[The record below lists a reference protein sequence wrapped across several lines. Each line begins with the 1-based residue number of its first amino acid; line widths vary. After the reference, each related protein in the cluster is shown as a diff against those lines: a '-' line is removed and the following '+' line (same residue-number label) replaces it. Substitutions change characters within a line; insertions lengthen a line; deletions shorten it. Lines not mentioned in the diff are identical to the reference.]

1 MGANPLRVPASHTRF
16 TFLHTRRPACCL
28 TSTQA
33 SINSKPRTNS
43 RMAPRAQRPAKL
55 AHLIE
60 EMMSHI
66 HRRSADDTLAVMNE
80 VGLTMAQM
88 VALHLLTHLGPVS
101 VSSIAACLK
110 LSPPATSHLVDRMVV
125 AGLVGRTEDP
135 VDRRHKRIEITSTGR
150 DLIEGTNERRT
161 REFTRVLSSLTAEV
175 QAQFGKVLA
184 RVVTELKE
192 LPDRDEVREIVGKE
206 LQKREA
212 QGADAKRNKANLRS

>member
-1 MGANPLRVPASHTRF
+1 
-16 TFLHTRRPACCL
+16 
-28 TSTQA
+28 
-33 SINSKPRTNS
+33 
-43 RMAPRAQRPAKL
+43 MATRAQTAGRLQPGKL
-55 AHLIE
+55 ARLIE
-60 EMMSHI
+60 DMMSHI

-80 VGLTMAQM
+80 AGLTMAQM

-110 LSPPATSHLVDRMVV
+110 LSPPATSHLVDRLVI

-135 VDRRHKRIEITSTGR
+135 IDRRHKRIEITPTGR

-161 REFTRVLSSLTAEV
+161 REFTRVLSSLSDEV

-192 LPDRDEVREIVGKE
+192 LPDRVEVREIVGKE

-212 QGADAKRNKANLRS
+212 HSADAKRNKANQRS

>member
-1 MGANPLRVPASHTRF
+1 MATRV
-16 TFLHTRRPACCL
+16 
-28 TSTQA
+28 
-33 SINSKPRTNS
+33 RTA
-43 RMAPRAQRPAKL
+43 RRAQPAKL
-55 AHLIE
+55 ANLIE

-80 VGLTMAQM
+80 AGLTMAQM

-135 VDRRHKRIEITSTGR
+135 IDRRHKRIEITSTGR
-150 DLIEGTNERRT
+150 
-161 REFTRVLSSLTAEV
+161 
-175 QAQFGKVLA
+175 
-184 RVVTELKE
+184 ELKG

-212 QGADAKRNKANLRS
+212 QAAQVEQIRSNRRTRA

>member
-1 MGANPLRVPASHTRF
+1 
-16 TFLHTRRPACCL
+16 
-28 TSTQA
+28 
-33 SINSKPRTNS
+33 
-43 RMAPRAQRPAKL
+43 MAPRPQRPAKL

-150 DLIEGTNERRT
+150 DLIEGTNDRRT
-161 REFTRVLSSLTAEV
+161 REFTLVLSSLTSEV

-212 QGADAKRNKANLRS
+212 QGADAKRNKVNQRS

>member
-1 MGANPLRVPASHTRF
+1 
-16 TFLHTRRPACCL
+16 
-28 TSTQA
+28 
-33 SINSKPRTNS
+33 
-43 RMAPRAQRPAKL
+43 MAPRAQRPAKL

-150 DLIEGTNERRT
+150 ELIEGTNDRRT
-161 REFTRVLSSLTAEV
+161 REFTRVLSSLTGEV

-212 QGADAKRNKANLRS
+212 LAADAKRNKANQRS

>member
-1 MGANPLRVPASHTRF
+1 M
-16 TFLHTRRPACCL
+16 
-28 TSTQA
+28 
-33 SINSKPRTNS
+33 
-43 RMAPRAQRPAKL
+43 
-55 AHLIE
+55 
-60 EMMSHI
+60 
-66 HRRSADDTLAVMNE
+66 
-80 VGLTMAQM
+80 
-88 VALHLLTHLGPVS
+88 S

-135 VDRRHKRIEITSTGR
+135 IDRRHKRIEITSTGR

-161 REFTRVLSSLTAEV
+161 REFTRVLSSLTGEV

-184 RVVTELKE
+184 RVVTELKG

-212 QGADAKRNKANLRS
+212 QWPRRRQTQQSEPEVVK

>member
-1 MGANPLRVPASHTRF
+1 
-16 TFLHTRRPACCL
+16 
-28 TSTQA
+28 
-33 SINSKPRTNS
+33 
-43 RMAPRAQRPAKL
+43 MAPRAQRPAKL

-80 VGLTMAQM
+80 
-88 VALHLLTHLGPVS
+88 VS

-150 DLIEGTNERRT
+150 ELIEGTNDRRT
-161 REFTRVLSSLTAEV
+161 REFTRVLSSLTGEV

-212 QGADAKRNKANLRS
+212 LAADAKRNKANQRS

>member
-1 MGANPLRVPASHTRF
+1 MAIRVPTARKG
-16 TFLHTRRPACCL
+16 
-28 TSTQA
+28 Q
-33 SINSKPRTNS
+33 
-43 RMAPRAQRPAKL
+43 PAKL
-55 AHLIE
+55 ANLIE

-80 VGLTMAQM
+80 AGLTMAQM

-135 VDRRHKRIEITSTGR
+135 IDRRHKRIEITAPGR
-150 DLIEGTNERRT
+150 ELIEGTNDRRA
-161 REFTRVLSSLTAEV
+161 REFTRILSSLTGEV
-175 QAQFGKVLA
+175 QAQFGRVLA

-206 LQKREA
+206 LLKREA
-212 QGADAKRNKANLRS
+212 LEGTGGARNRSNRRS

>member
-1 MGANPLRVPASHTRF
+1 
-16 TFLHTRRPACCL
+16 
-28 TSTQA
+28 
-33 SINSKPRTNS
+33 
-43 RMAPRAQRPAKL
+43 MAPRAQRPAKL

-125 AGLVGRTEDP
+125 AGLIGRTEDP
-135 VDRRHKRIEITSTGR
+135 IDRRHKRIEITSTGR
-150 DLIEGTNERRT
+150 DLIEGTNDRRT
-161 REFTRVLSSLTAEV
+161 REFTRVLSSLSAEV